1 MLRVGV
7 NGFGSIGR
15 RFYRAAMARKD
26 MEIVAVNDLTDPGT
40 LAHLLKYDSNYGTL
54 PEEVKLCEGG
64 FTVGDR
70 MVKVLSEREP
80 GKLPWKDLGVQVV
93 LESTGRFTEAQKAAA
108 HIDPAGARKVVIS
121 APAKGEDITIVMGVN
136 QDSYDPAKH
145 NIISNASCTTN
156 GLAPVAKV
164 LDDWFGIEEGLMTT
178 VHAYTNDQVI
188 LDFPHKDLRRAR
200 AGALNIIPT
209 TSGAAKAV
217 SLVLPQLKGK
227 FNGMAF
233 RVPTPTVSVVDL
245 VVRLTKKATPEEV
258 NKAFEEAAS
267 GPLKGIL
274 GITYA
279 PLVSNDFKG
288 MRESSVV
295 DGLSTMAIGELMK
308 IVAWYDNEWGYCERL
323 CDLISY
329 IASKGV

>member
-15 RFYRAAMARKD
+15 RFYRAAMARED
-26 MEIVAVNDLTDPGT
+26 MEIVAINDLTDPGT

-64 FTVGDR
+64 FTVGGR
-70 MVKVLSEREP
+70 MVKVLAEREP

-93 LESTGRFTEAQKAAA
+93 VESTGRFTEAQKAFA

-136 QDSYDPAKH
+136 HDSYDPRKH
-145 NIISNASCTTN
+145 NVISNASCTTN

-164 LDDWFGIEEGLMTT
+164 LDEKFGIEEGLMTT

-188 LDFPHKDLRRAR
+188 LDFAHKDLRRAR

-217 SLVLPQLKGK
+217 SLVLPQLQGK

-233 RVPTPTVSVVDL
+233 RVPIPTVSVVDL
-245 VVRLTKKATPEEV
+245 VVRLKKKASTEEV
-258 NKAFEEAAS
+258 NKAFEEAAN

-279 PLVSNDFKG
+279 PLVSSDFKG

-295 DGLSTMAIGELMK
+295 DGLSTMAMGELMK

-323 CDLISY
+323 CDIVSF
-329 IASKGV
+329 IGSKGV

>member
-15 RFYRAAMARKD
+15 RFYRAAMARED
-26 MEIVAVNDLTDPGT
+26 MEIVAINDLTDPGT

-64 FTVGDR
+64 FTVGGR
-70 MVKVLSEREP
+70 MVKVLAEREP

-93 LESTGRFTEAQKAAA
+93 VESTGRFTEAQKAFA

-136 QDSYDPAKH
+136 HDSYDPRKH
-145 NIISNASCTTN
+145 NVISNASCTTN

-164 LDDWFGIEEGLMTT
+164 LDEKFGIEEGLMTT

-188 LDFPHKDLRRAR
+188 LDFAHKDLRRAR

-217 SLVLPQLKGK
+217 SLVLPQLQGK

-233 RVPTPTVSVVDL
+233 RVPIPTVSVVDL
-245 VVRLTKKATPEEV
+245 VVRLKKTASTEEV
-258 NKAFEEAAS
+258 NKAFEEAAN

-279 PLVSNDFKG
+279 PLVSSDFKG

-295 DGLSTMAIGELMK
+295 DGLSTMAMGELMK

-323 CDLISY
+323 CDIVSF
-329 IASKGV
+329 IGSKGV